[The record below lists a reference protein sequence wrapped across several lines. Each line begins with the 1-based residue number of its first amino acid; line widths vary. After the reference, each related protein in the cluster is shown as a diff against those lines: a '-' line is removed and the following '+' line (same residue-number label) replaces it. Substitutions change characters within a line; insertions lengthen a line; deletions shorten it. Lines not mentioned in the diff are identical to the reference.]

1 MDIGSMFNSAPA
13 KQEQSSGK
21 SDDRKMD
28 TVPDGS
34 YSAEVTDFSV
44 FVSKKGDYYVS
55 WWFEVA
61 DGPHRGSQLQRFTG
75 LGPKTF
81 SFVKSTV
88 KTVTGKVPEWGD
100 LFVDGRTGPIRN
112 GIIGRVVQL
121 TQKSK
126 QNGER
131 TYVNIYVDKVLNSDA
146 IPEPPADAF
155 DEAEVDDL
163 F

>member
-1 MDIGSMFNSAPA
+1 MDIGSMFDNADSG
-13 KQEQSSGK
+13 QGQSNGK

-44 FVSKKGDYYVS
+44 FVSKKGDYFVS

-61 DGPHRGSQLQRFTG
+61 EGPHRGAQLQRFTG
-75 LGPKTF
+75 LNPKPF

-88 KTVTGKVPEWGD
+88 KTVTGKVPEWNV
-100 LFVDGRTGPIRN
+100 LFADGRTGPIRN
-112 GIIGRVVQL
+112 GIVGRVVRI

-126 QNGER
+126 PVGDK

-146 IPEPPADAF
+146 IPEPPAEAF